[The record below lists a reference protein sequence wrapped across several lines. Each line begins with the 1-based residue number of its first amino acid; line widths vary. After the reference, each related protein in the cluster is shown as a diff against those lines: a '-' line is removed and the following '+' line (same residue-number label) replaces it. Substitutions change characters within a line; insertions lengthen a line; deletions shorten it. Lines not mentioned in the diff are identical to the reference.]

1 MLCTWVHAQVTGNDL
16 KGEAQ
21 VAGVLLT
28 VSVPYEATA
37 VFVSLLVFVYS
48 EPLRPLRIPTLQ
60 GEKVLPSSQVLRV
73 ALC

>member
-1 MLCTWVHAQVTGNDL
+1 MRGKL
-16 KGEAQ
+16 K

-28 VSVPYEATA
+28 ISVPYEATA
-37 VFVSLLVFVYS
+37 VSVSLLVLVYS

-60 GEKVLPSSQVLRV
+60 EKKVLPSSQVLRE